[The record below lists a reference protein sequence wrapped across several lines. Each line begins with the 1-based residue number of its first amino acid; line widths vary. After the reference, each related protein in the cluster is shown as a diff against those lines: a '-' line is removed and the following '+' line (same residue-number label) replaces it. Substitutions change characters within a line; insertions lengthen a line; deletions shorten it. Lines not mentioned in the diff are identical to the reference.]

1 MHSPQPSLLARDDTF
16 FGVCQGLGED
26 FGIHPN
32 WLRVGLALL
41 LFVSPPAAVGS
52 YAAAGM
58 LVALSRWISPNP
70 RPPAP
75 AEEAGMESADQSEP
89 AEAVE
94 AAPVP
99 LAA

>member
-16 FGVCQGLGED
+16 LGVCQGLGED
-26 FGIHPN
+26 FGFHPN

-41 LFVSPPAAVGS
+41 LFVNPAAAVGS

-58 LVALSRWISPNP
+58 LVALSRWISPDP
-70 RPPAP
+70 RLTAP
-75 AEEAGMESADQSEP
+75 AEEAVESPGKSEP
-89 AEAVE
+89 TEAVE
-94 AAPVP
+94 ATPVP